1 MVSKNIPIADNLQA
15 PKAGDADKKNQH
27 DINLIN
33 KLESYQKESGKSWN
47 MIGDELGKS
56 GSILSL
62 WRKGTYSGD
71 VAAVNIAVERYLRVE
86 EQKAA
91 APKIDLDY
99 VEIENNR
106 KCLSILEAALADR
119 IMAVIIGDTGTSKTT
134 SIKRFIQNNNCIYIH
149 ANRTYRWPI
158 EYLRKI
164 HMNKN
169 FVGKDGMGTMNQLV
183 IDIIHELQGKN
194 VVIIVDQA
202 DYLNMSAI
210 DIFRTINEDAG
221 VGVVFVGLPSFL
233 SKLRGNQPEVRQVRD
248 RLKVRLELKRFSEK
262 DAANI
267 LDKNFPGLNGFSKD
281 FYQLSNG
288 SIRILSSIVYNVKK
302 LISRKN
308 LELNKKLI
316 YIAASLLERS
326 VVE

>member
-1 MVSKNIPIADNLQA
+1 MVSKNILNKDNLQA
-15 PKAGDADKKNQH
+15 PEVGGADKKNQH
-27 DINLIN
+27 DINLVN
-33 KLESYQKESGKSWN
+33 KLERYQKESNKSWN

-91 APKIDLDY
+91 APKVDLDY
-99 VEIENNR
+99 VEIENNK
-106 KCLSILEAALADR
+106 KCLTVLETALSDR
-119 IMAVIIGDTGTSKTT
+119 IMAAIIGDTGTSKTT

-149 ANRTYRWPI
+149 ANRTYRWPV
-158 EYLRKI
+158 EYLRRI
-164 HMNKN
+164 HTNK
-169 FVGKDGMGTMNQLV
+169 FVGKDGRGTMNQLA
-183 IDIIHELQGKN
+183 IDILHELQGKN

-308 LELNKKLI
+308 LELNQRLI
-316 YIAASLLERS
+316 YSAASLLERS